1 MHHPERSNVITERS
15 NVITERSN
23 VILSLSKDE
32 ARPGRSV
39 GADVVALEGERQT
52 RKRDQIVT
60 EEPLELRLSDGG
72 AASTLAVTMRT
83 PGNDFELAAGF
94 LFDEAVVRSRD
105 DIAGMSYCLD
115 SAVDPSQRYNI
126 VTVECRAGAVAADRS
141 RFERHFTIGS
151 ACGVCGR
158 AQLDSLRDLGV
169 MPIDDAVRIPAS
181 LLYQLPARM
190 REAQRVFA
198 STGGLHAAALFD
210 KHGEALVVRED
221 VGRHNAID
229 KVVGWGLLNGRLP
242 FAGCVLVVSGRASYE
257 VLQKSVMAGISIVAS
272 VSAPSSLAVDL
283 AREFNVTLV
292 GFLRGNRANVYA
304 APERIA

>member
-1 MHHPERSNVITERS
+1 VDVTVI
-15 NVITERSN
+15 
-23 VILSLSKDE
+23 DGE
-32 ARPGRSV
+32 AR
-39 GADVVALEGERQT
+39 L
-52 RKRDQIVT
+52 KRTDAVVT

-72 AASTLAVTMRT
+72 ATNTLAITMRT

-94 LFDEAVVRSRD
+94 LFNEAVVRSRD
-105 DIAGMSYCLD
+105 DIAGMTYCLD

-126 VTVECRAGAVAADRS
+126 VTVECRAGAAAADRA

-169 MPIDDAVRIPAS
+169 TPIEDPVRIAAS

-190 REAQRVFA
+190 QQAQRVFA
-198 STGGLHAAALFD
+198 STGGLHAAALFNE
-210 KHGEALVVRED
+210 HGEALVVRED
-221 VGRHNAID
+221 VGRHNAVD
-229 KVVGWGLLNGRLP
+229 KIVGWGLLDGRLP

-257 VLQKSVMAGISIVAS
+257 VLQKSVMAGIPIVAS

-283 AREFNVTLV
+283 AREFDVTLV
-292 GFLRGNRANVYA
+292 GFLRDNRANIYTV
-304 APERIA
+304 PERVT